1 MDKLITTIDKPAGM
15 DLKMAQIITLTEKNH
30 SRLANLDY
38 ESSGHT
44 GFASQKD
51 LEEVMSVAS
60 GKSRSF
66 TVQSVQDLG
75 TLFGMEIT
83 SSKEE
88 YIVTKSQIVYNGE
101 NVNLQNGYV
110 FYIVDDG
117 PDYWFSK
124 DNMKLYAT
132 EGLGGVETLVG
143 TDESPIDATRVEAG
157 KYYYIQGR
165 LGSKASIVR
174 SFYFTYPVLVLVYKS
189 GSNNMFILFGVELK
203 LGSGSNEGTVT
214 YGNDISI
221 GTAHGYGGGFGTVN
235 SLKNVNRFNGSN
247 TAENISFYAPTT
259 SGSAGQIQQSNGS
272 GKEPTWVDPSEL
284 GLATLVDI
292 ENAIGN
298 VSDLLGDTEDL
309 EV

>member
-1 MDKLITTIDKPAGM
+1 MDKLITTIDKPAEM
-15 DLKMAQIITLTEKNH
+15 DLKISQIITLTEKNH
-30 SRLANLDY
+30 SKLANLDY

-75 TLFGMEIT
+75 TLFGIEIT
-83 SSKEE
+83 SSEEE
-88 YIVTKSQIVYNGE
+88 YTVTKSQIVYNGE

-132 EGLGGVETLVG
+132 EGLGGGIEELVG
-143 TDESPIDATRVEAG
+143 TEEKPINWYSDLEVGKLYILKGYATSYQAT
-157 KYYYIQGR
+157 
-165 LGSKASIVR
+165 SKI
-174 SFYFTYPVLVLVYKS
+174 F
-189 GSNNMFILFGVELK
+189 
-203 LGSGSNEGTVT
+203 
-214 YGNDISI
+214 I
-221 GTAHGYGGGFGTVN
+221 GTILALKEKEFEVVTFGAFQYNSVGPSVGNAYGQCKLNIRSDGSISSSKPHVLLNKLNGTMGN
-235 SLKNVNRFNGSN
+235 SD
-247 TAENISFYAPTT
+247 IYAPT
-259 SGSAGQIQQSNGS
+259 SGGTAGQILQSNGNS
-272 GKEPTWVDPSEL
+272 APTWVDQSEL
-284 GLATLVDI
+284 GLATLDDI
-292 ENAIGN
+292 TNAIGN
-298 VSDLLGDTEDL
+298 VSALLGDTDDL